1 MPDVVNVRHC
11 LARSQPGQDKKFALL
26 HFKKLAPDTGKKY
39 LQPTTTTN
47 GVNDLS
53 CRSAISSET
62 SIPIYSIDTLF
73 INLHYRAKTYC
84 YPIYYCRHS
93 NYTLK

>member
-1 MPDVVNVRHC
+1 MPDAVNVRHC

-53 CRSAISSET
+53 CRSAISSAAP
-62 SIPIYSIDTLF
+62 IPIYSIDDL
-73 INLHYRAKTYC
+73 LL
-84 YPIYYCRHS
+84 IYIVVQKLIV
-93 NYTLK
+93 T

>member
-1 MPDVVNVRHC
+1 MFKKSCRNLKGMNYSEGKKKQMPDVVNVRHC

-47 GVNDLS
+47 GVNDQS
-53 CRSAISSET
+53 CRSAISSEV
-62 SIPIYSIDTLF
+62 SIPYI
-73 INLHYRAKTYC
+73 
-84 YPIYYCRHS
+84 
-93 NYTLK
+93 